1 MEKIYSIPFKYIFIY
16 CWINCYRYFWNYY
29 AFEGCNMQKDRKY
42 PKCNIRSLYLK
53 RVKIVSN
60 NINLN
65 FEYSY
70 IIIL

>member
-1 MEKIYSIPFKYIFIY
+1 MIIFSFIEL
-16 CWINCYRYFWNYY
+16 IVIDIFL
-29 AFEGCNMQKDRKY
+29 D
-42 PKCNIRSLYLK
+42 LK

-70 IIIL
+70 KYKFIYYQ

>member
-1 MEKIYSIPFKYIFIY
+1 MKKFYNRIIFWKLISKWNKFIPYLLIIFSFIEL
-16 CWINCYRYFWNYY
+16 IVIDIFL
-29 AFEGCNMQKDRKY
+29 D
-42 PKCNIRSLYLK
+42 LK

-70 IIIL
+70 KYKFIYYQ

>member
-1 MEKIYSIPFKYIFIY
+1 
-16 CWINCYRYFWNYY
+16 
-29 AFEGCNMQKDRKY
+29 MQKDRKY

>member
-1 MEKIYSIPFKYIFIY
+1 MKKFYNRIIFWKLISKWKKFIPYLLIIFSFIEL
-16 CWINCYRYFWNYY
+16 IVIDIFL
-29 AFEGCNMQKDRKY
+29 D
-42 PKCNIRSLYLK
+42 LK

-70 IIIL
+70 KYKFIYYQ